1 MLARKF
7 IVMLALL
14 MGTAALYGAWLAY
27 LAQRDLVTL
36 DVRNMDVRTAVK
48 KVERQ
53 TWEDIF
59 VDKGV
64 QGKVTLNVRR
74 MPLTEVLRRIA
85 DQTFSRSSSIYP
97 LYSNNKS
104 LETLKQA
111 LRGEVDPT
119 EHGWTNLQSRFAPGG
134 PGGMPGFGMMPMG
147 RPAPGQE
154 RPEARRVSLNIS
166 GKDVSFAAL
175 AFNRFAQARVVPEDG
190 TSVLINLTV
199 KEEPVRKAVGKLAE
213 AARRKWTQV
222 YALQPM
228 FEPGGPRGPRS
239 PQGPGEM
246 GGPSPFAFRGDGPRD
261 FSRNGG
267 EMGLERRDEMRQ
279 QREAL
284 EEELK
289 QVLPVEERQKL
300 EREQQERQQLMQ
312 EMANL
317 TPEQRRERMPMPN
330 ATEMARMQRDR
341 VLNSTP
347 EQRAQMNQRRN
358 QMRPPGPPR

>member
-1 MLARKF
+1 MLSRKL
-7 IVMLALL
+7 IVTLALL
-14 MGTAALYGAWLAY
+14 IGTAALYGGWLAY
-27 LAQRDLVTL
+27 LAHRDLVTL
-36 DVRNMDVRTAVK
+36 NVRNMDVRTAVK

-64 QGKVTLNVRR
+64 EGKVTLQVRR
-74 MPLTEVLRRIA
+74 MPLSEVLRRIA

-97 LYSNNKS
+97 LYSNEKS

-111 LRGEVDPT
+111 LRGEVDPA

-134 PGGMPGFGMMPMG
+134 PGGMPGFGMMAMG
-147 RPAPGQE
+147 RPGPGQE
-154 RPEARRVSLNIS
+154 PAEARRVSLNIS
-166 GKDVSFAAL
+166 GKDLSFATL

-190 TSVLINLTV
+190 TSALINLTL
-199 KEEPVRKAVGKLAE
+199 KQAPVRKAVSKLAR
-213 AARRKWTQV
+213 AAHRKWTRV

-228 FEPGGPRGPRS
+228 FEPGGPRG

-246 GGPSPFAFRGDGPRD
+246 GGPSPFAFRGDGPRS
-261 FSRNGG
+261 FPRSGG
-267 EMGLERRDEMRQ
+267 EMSTERRDEMRQ

-289 QVLPVEERQKL
+289 QALPAEERQKV
-300 EREQQERQQLMQ
+300 EREQQERQQMMQ

-330 ATEMARMQRDR
+330 AAEMSRMQRER